1 MVATAPGHEPWRGVV
16 NVEAPVTG
24 FNVPLRTRETTGR
37 LTIFISEPGTEVF
50 IDDQP
55 QGVKSVAGQPLTIS
69 GVRPG
74 QREVRAAKNGFNEWR
89 ENIAMTAGLSRT
101 VNITLKPKLDPDVSK
116 VTGGEF
122 TMGDNN
128 GPKDARPAHVV
139 LVSDFEIALSEVTN
153 RIYKQFVDETSHA
166 APISPVWKG
175 REFNEGVDD
184 DPVVGVSWDDADAFC
199 KWLSQQTGKKYRLPT
214 EAEWEK
220 AARTVGSRFISIGR
234 VWEWCSDWYDANYYR
249 RSASVNPAGPPRGQR
264 VRVQGRQGEG
274 RVIRGGEFRAATLA
288 SRAIGRDAFISTRGR
303 GDIGF
308 RLVRD
313 VK

>member
-1 MVATAPGHEPWRGVV
+1 MVATAAGHEPWRGVV

-24 FNVPLRTRETTGR
+24 FSVPLRTRETTGR
-37 LTIFISEPGTEVF
+37 LTIFINEPGTEVS

-55 QGVKSVAGQPLTIS
+55 QGVKSVAGQPVTIS

-74 QREVRAAKNGFNEWR
+74 QRIVRAVKNGFLEWR
-89 ENIAMTAGLSRT
+89 ENIPMTAGLSRT
-101 VNITLKPKLDPDVSK
+101 VNITLKPKLDAEVVRVP
-116 VTGGEF
+116 GGEF
-122 TMGDNN
+122 SMGDDN
-128 GPKDARPAHVV
+128 GPQDARPGHMV
-139 LVSDFEIALSEVTN
+139 LVSDFEVALSEVTN
-153 RIYKQFVDETSHA
+153 RIYKQFVDETSHV

-175 REFNEGVDD
+175 REYNEGVDD

-199 KWLSQQTGKKYRLPT
+199 KWLSQQTGKRYRLPT

-220 AARTVGSRFISIGR
+220 AARTVGARFISIGR

-249 RSASVNPAGPPRGQR
+249 RSARVNPAGPPRGQR

-274 RVIRGGEFRAATLA
+274 RVIRGGEFRASALA
-288 SRAIGRDAFISTRGR
+288 SRTIGRDAFISTRGR
-303 GDIGF
+303 GDLGF

-313 VK
+313 VR